1 MTKEAL
7 LKAQEL
13 NRHIQYRKEDLK
25 DIKHYEDHYSDYPF
39 QLKLLRAK
47 NCNVCSY
54 IDIFDEGLKKEIL
67 NLVKIHFIADIQKSE
82 KEIEE
87 L

>member
-1 MTKEAL
+1 MTKETL

-13 NRHIQYRKEDLK
+13 NRHIHFRKEDLK
-25 DIKHYEDHYSDYPF
+25 NIKYYEDKYSDYPF
-39 QLKLLRAK
+39 QLKLLRTNDK
-47 NCNVCSY
+47 IFSC
-54 IDIFDEGLKKEIL
+54 IDIYDEDLKKEIL
-67 NLVKIHFIADIQKSE
+67 NLVKIRIIADIQKSE

>member
-1 MTKEAL
+1 MTNETL

-13 NRHIQYRKEDLK
+13 NRHIHYRKEDLK
-25 DIKHYEDHYSDYPF
+25 DIKYYEDNYSSYPF
-39 QLKLLRAK
+39 QLKLLRTK
-47 NCNVCSY
+47 DNIFSY
-54 IDIFDEGLKKEIL
+54 IDVYDEDLKKEIL
-67 NLVKIHFIADIQKSE
+67 NLVKIRFIADIQKSE